1 MTPPA
6 HKRKALG
13 KGLGALI
20 PQKKATASKATKTSA
35 DREKGVMNVPI
46 EDVRPNRQQPRK
58 SFDDATLLELSD
70 SIKTHGLMQPV
81 LVRQRGNGFEIIA
94 GERRWRACQKAGLK
108 VIEVV
113 VRDLAEAEVFEWAL
127 IENIQREDLNP
138 IEEAEAYRRLLDS
151 TKMTQ
156 EQLALRVAKDRST
169 VANALRLLKL
179 PEEVRRQVIAGVIS
193 MGHARALLSLESADH
208 MIKMARDVVKKGL
221 SVREVE
227 RRVRDLRKAATAGS
241 KPEPEDPY
249 GALPGGRPAVERVT
263 TELVR
268 SLGTKVR
275 IIPQGKRGK
284 IEIDFSSADELERL
298 IGQLR

>member
-20 PQKKATASKATKTSA
+20 PQKKASAIRAGAKTTE
-35 DREKGVMNVPI
+35 REKGVMSVPI

-70 SIKTHGLMQPV
+70 SIKLHGLMQPV

-193 MGHARALLSLESADH
+193 MGHARALLSLESGDQ
-208 MIKMARDVVKKGL
+208 MVKMARDVVKKGL

-227 RRVRDLRKAATAGS
+227 RRVRELRKAAGGA
-241 KPEPEDPY
+241 KPEAEDPY
-249 GALPGGRPAVERVT
+249 GALPGGKPAVDRVT

-275 IIPQGKRGK
+275 IVPQGKRGK
-284 IEIDFSSADELERL
+284 IEIDFSSSDELERL
-298 IGQLR
+298 IGHLR